1 MKLLSI
7 KIKNFRSIEN
17 LSFELNPLDDGSFT
31 YGLVGVNEAG
41 KSSILRALAIKEGVA
56 VPTSKDFKEKSKDI
70 EILFFYQ
77 LNNADIEC
85 FGDLLDIKN
94 TAPDSSLR
102 INNILGNIVTLS
114 VSFSID
120 NPTLPVQKIIYTNR
134 DLDANAENTFLEE
147 KLSSIILNAV
157 HRSVLWTTDAKF
169 LISHPIPLEEFS
181 AAPEQTSIPLKNC
194 FSLAG
199 ITDIQESISK
209 IRGDSTEIEHLQEI
223 LGESVT
229 AHIKTVWPDHPI
241 TITFLITDGA
251 FHFHVKDTGT
261 ISKAKTADQRSDG
274 FKLFVSFLL
283 TISAQDTNK
292 ELSNTILLLDEP
304 ETHLHP
310 LAQEH
315 LLSELI
321 KITKNDRNNFAFFAT
336 HSNYMIDKNDLSRNY
351 RIIKSHDK
359 TKIEQLAKRPST
371 YASVS
376 YNVFNIPS
384 SDYHN
389 ELYARLHQK
398 FQDDAPNHKN
408 REFVKTFDEE
418 YLQRVKNLPSNRPW
432 KQYPNSATL
441 PTHIRNCI
449 HHSDIENRFSVEELK
464 MSTDCLLSYINP

>member
-1 MKLLSI
+1 
-7 KIKNFRSIEN
+7 
-17 LSFELNPLDDGSFT
+17 
-31 YGLVGVNEAG
+31 
-41 KSSILRALAIKEGVA
+41 
-56 VPTSKDFKEKSKDI
+56 
-70 EILFFYQ
+70 
-77 LNNADIEC
+77 
-85 FGDLLDIKN
+85 LLDIKN

-114 VSFSID
+114 VSFSIA
-120 NPTLPVQKIIYTNR
+120 NPTLPVQKIIYINR
-134 DLDANAENTFLEE
+134 DSDANAENTFLEE
-147 KLSSIILNAV
+147 KLTSIILNAV

-199 ITDIQESISK
+199 ITDIQESISN

-229 AHIKTVWPDHPI
+229 AHIKTVLPDHPI
-241 TITFLITDGA
+241 TITFRITDGA

-261 ISKAKTADQRSDG
+261 ISKAKTAGQRSDG

-321 KITKNDRNNFAFFAT
+321 KITKNDRNNIAFFAT

-418 YLQRVKNLPSNRPW
+418 
-432 KQYPNSATL
+432 
-441 PTHIRNCI
+441 
-449 HHSDIENRFSVEELK
+449 
-464 MSTDCLLSYINP
+464 

>member
-1 MKLLSI
+1 MRLLSI

-114 VSFSID
+114 VSFSIA

-134 DLDANAENTFLEE
+134 DSDANAENTFLEE
-147 KLSSIILNAV
+147 KLTSIILNAV

-199 ITDIQESISK
+199 ITDIQQSISN
-209 IRGDSTEIEHLQEI
+209 IRGDSTEIEHLQKI

-359 TKIEQLAKRPST
+359 TKIEQLAKQPCT
-371 YASVS
+371 YASVA

-384 SDYHN
+384 TDYHN
-389 ELYARLHQK
+389 
-398 FQDDAPNHKN
+398 
-408 REFVKTFDEE
+408 
-418 YLQRVKNLPSNRPW
+418 
-432 KQYPNSATL
+432 
-441 PTHIRNCI
+441 
-449 HHSDIENRFSVEELK
+449 
-464 MSTDCLLSYINP
+464 

>member
-17 LSFELNPLDDGSFT
+17 LSFDLNPLDDGSFT

-114 VSFSID
+114 VSFSIA
-120 NPTLPVQKIIYTNR
+120 NPTLPVRKIIYTNR
-134 DLDANAENTFLEE
+134 DSDANAENTFLEE
-147 KLSSIILNAV
+147 KLTSIILNAV
-157 HRSVLWTTDAKF
+157 HRSILWTADAKF
-169 LISHPIPLEEFS
+169 LISHPIPLKEFS

-199 ITDIQESISK
+199 ITDIQESISN
-209 IRGDSTEIEHLQEI
+209 IRGDSTEIEHLQKI

-351 RIIKSHDK
+351 RVIKSHDI
-359 TKIEQLAKRPST
+359 TKIEQLAKRSST

-384 SDYHN
+384 TDYHN

>member
-17 LSFELNPLDDGSFT
+17 LSFELNSLDDGSFT

-147 KLSSIILNAV
+147 KLTSIILNAV
-157 HRSVLWTTDAKF
+157 HRSILWTTDAKF

-199 ITDIQESISK
+199 ITDIQESISN
-209 IRGDSTEIEHLQEI
+209 IRGDSTEIEHLQKI

-351 RIIKSHDK
+351 RIIKSHDI
-359 TKIEQLAKRPST
+359 TKIEQLAKRSST

-384 SDYHN
+384 TDYHN

>member
-134 DLDANAENTFLEE
+134 DSDANAENTFLEE
-147 KLSSIILNAV
+147 KLTSIILNAV
-157 HRSVLWTTDAKF
+157 HRSILWTTDAKF

-199 ITDIQESISK
+199 ITDIQESISN
-209 IRGDSTEIEHLQEI
+209 IRGDSTEIEHLQKI

-351 RIIKSHDK
+351 RIIKSHDI
-359 TKIEQLAKRPST
+359 TKIKQLAKRSST
-371 YASVS
+371 HASVS

-384 SDYHN
+384 TDYHN

-398 FQDDAPNHKN
+398 FQDDAP
-408 REFVKTFDEE
+408 
-418 YLQRVKNLPSNRPW
+418 
-432 KQYPNSATL
+432 
-441 PTHIRNCI
+441 
-449 HHSDIENRFSVEELK
+449 
-464 MSTDCLLSYINP
+464 

>member
-120 NPTLPVQKIIYTNR
+120 NPTLLVQKIIYTNR
-134 DLDANAENTFLEE
+134 DSDANAENTFLEE
-147 KLSSIILNAV
+147 KLTSIILNAV
-157 HRSVLWTTDAKF
+157 HRSILWTTDAKF

-199 ITDIQESISK
+199 ITDIQESISN
-209 IRGDSTEIEHLQEI
+209 IRGDSTEIEHLQKI

-351 RIIKSHDK
+351 RIIKSHDI
-359 TKIEQLAKRPST
+359 TKIEQLAKRSST

-384 SDYHN
+384 TDYHN

-398 FQDDAPNHKN
+398 FQDDAPNYKN

>member
-114 VSFSID
+114 VSFSIA

-134 DLDANAENTFLEE
+134 DSDANAENTFLEE
-147 KLSSIILNAV
+147 KLTSIILNAV
-157 HRSVLWTTDAKF
+157 HRSILWTTDAKF

-199 ITDIQESISK
+199 ITDIQESISN
-209 IRGDSTEIEHLQEI
+209 IRGDSTEIEHLQKI

-351 RIIKSHDK
+351 RIIKSHDI
-359 TKIEQLAKRPST
+359 TKIEQLAKRSST

-384 SDYHN
+384 TDYHN

-398 FQDDAPNHKN
+398 FQDDAPNYKN